1 MMEQSLVPRHSE
13 KEKEI
18 AGEQQL
24 EERDEED
31 GVIGIQD
38 EEDQVDH
45 EQVVEEYSAL
55 VPVVSCLAL
64 YSASQRY
71 LPDAAGYECPPRTV
85 DYISQHETQCAFC
98 ALTSFCLLHINL
110 ERVPKSGAF
119 TVTSLGL
126 TAGSGVKDLGEGVLE
141 EAQNTTALDG
151 AHNNGYMRTLF
162 TVCEAADKND
172 LYYFLAETDQ
182 DTVMN
187 SGHEVSAPSN
197 ISPKRL
203 PALEDSR
210 LNESARDRTYDE
222 DSDADGTIMAA
233 EEWRLSLMCI
243 EWLDVPSGA
252 GGTGE
257 GKKKETMKRVAR
269 RLDVVRYGP
278 SVRTWLDLGPERVNV
293 ALI

>member
-55 VPVVSCLAL
+55 VPVVSCLGPLNSNTLCSTCLSIHRL
-64 YSASQRY
+64 YSSLQRF
-71 LPDAAGYECPPRTV
+71 AT
-85 DYISQHETQCAFC
+85 HETQCAFC
-98 ALTSFCLLHINL
+98 ALTSFCLLHLNL

-162 TVCEAADKND
+162 T
-172 LYYFLAETDQ
+172 LAETDQ